1 MGRGCNIERLLG
13 LRRLACLSPLC
24 LQGELITSPHN
35 YSHNRAGKRNLL
47 PFSWRQGLFLIRP
60 IRLNLVFQR
69 WAGGSRFELWKHSTV
84 LPQTHTRTHCIVC
97 VCKYCIALQTLAV
110 GVALSLS
117 LAPKGICAL
126 NGVFLFFSLWDN
138 TQNSQWEPNTTRQ
151 SDACQTRDGRL

>member
-1 MGRGCNIERLLG
+1 MGQGCNIERLLG

-60 IRLNLVFQR
+60 ICLNLVFQR
-69 WAGGSRFELWKHSTV
+69 WAGGSWFELWKHSTV
-84 LPQTHTRTHCIVC
+84 LPQTHCIVC
-97 VCKYCIALQTLAV
+97 VCMYCIALQTLAV

-117 LAPKGICAL
+117 LAPKGICAV
-126 NGVFLFFSLWDN
+126 NGIFIFLCLWDN

-151 SDACQTRDGRL
+151 SVACQTRDGQL